1 MTTPRLPDPPTA
13 SPRRRPGS
21 ITLSLVGFLFLVELA
36 SGILQGY
43 YVPLISDIVGHLGIH
58 DADFNW
64 FEAGQLLLSAA
75 TVPLLAKLGDMLGHK
90 RMLLISIAVTAL
102 ASWALVLAQ
111 DFTTFLIAWS
121 LQGVA
126 AVWLPLEVALIFDR
140 GRRTGTAATATRRS
154 AGLLVV
160 ALEVGAIAGA
170 LGGGRLFAAL
180 GEQVPPTLIA
190 PAVVVSLVFFAVLFG
205 VPESEPLPG
214 RRLDGGG
221 FALLAL
227 SLVLV
232 TSGLTFLRL
241 NGPGAW
247 WVWAC
252 IAAGVLLLV
261 PWGRLELKHPD
272 PAIDL
277 RALGRRSM
285 WPIQLTAGL
294 FGISV
299 LGAQVPLSTYAGT
312 DPANGYGL
320 GLDAGD
326 RSIVIGIYLVA
337 LIIGA
342 GVFAALSRVIRP
354 RTMLL
359 IAALLVALGYLL
371 FVPFHLTLAEVLTNM
386 VIAGLGSGALVAAL
400 PSAAAAAAP
409 RGQTGVATGL
419 TNTTKTIGGS
429 FASSVFGVVLV
440 TGAGMSAASLG
451 GYLTVWIVCG
461 AGALAA
467 FGALLLVP
475 RSAFSDSDPGSGR
488 DGDAAADPIVVPPE
502 PHSPAV

>member
-1 MTTPRLPDPPTA
+1 MVTTPPPVAPSRGLGAVTF
-13 SPRRRPGS
+13 
-21 ITLSLVGFLFLVELA
+21 SLVGFLFLVELA

-43 YVPLISDIVGHLGIH
+43 YVPLISDIVRHLGIH

-64 FEAGQLLLSAA
+64 FEAGQLLLAAA
-75 TVPLLAKLGDMLGHK
+75 TVPLLAKLGDMFGHRKLLLG
-90 RMLLISIAVTAL
+90 SIAVTAL
-102 ASWALVLAQ
+102 AAWALVLAQ

-140 GRRTGTAATATRRS
+140 GRRTGTAASATRRS

-170 LGGGRLFAAL
+170 LGGGRLFSAL
-180 GEQVPPTLIA
+180 GEQVAPTLVA

-227 SLVLV
+227 SLILI
-232 TSGLTFLRL
+232 TGGLTFLRL

-252 IAAGVLLLV
+252 MLAGLLVLV
-261 PWGRLELKHPD
+261 PWARHELRHPD
-272 PAIDL
+272 PGIDL
-277 RALGRRSM
+277 RTLGRRAM
-285 WPIQLTAGL
+285 WPVQLTAGL

-337 LIIGA
+337 LIVGA
-342 GVFAALSRVIRP
+342 AVFAALSRRVRP
-354 RTMLL
+354 RSMLL
-359 IAALLVALGYLL
+359 VAALLVAAGYLL
-371 FVPFHLTLAEVLTNM
+371 FVPFHLQLWQVLTNM
-386 VIAGLGSGALVAAL
+386 VIVGLGGGALVAAL

-429 FASSVFGVVLV
+429 FASSIFGVVLA
-440 TGAGMSAASLG
+440 TGAGVTVASLA

-461 AGALAA
+461 IGALAA

-475 RSAFSDSDPGSGR
+475 RSAFSD
-488 DGDAAADPIVVPPE
+488 AEQPPVATPAE